1 MRAKVSLTVEAD
13 VSRDARELGLNMSRI
28 AEEAIAE
35 AVRAERNR
43 RWAEENRAS
52 LDAYADEI
60 ERDGLTLA
68 AYRTF

>member
-52 LDAYADEI
+52 LDAYGDEI